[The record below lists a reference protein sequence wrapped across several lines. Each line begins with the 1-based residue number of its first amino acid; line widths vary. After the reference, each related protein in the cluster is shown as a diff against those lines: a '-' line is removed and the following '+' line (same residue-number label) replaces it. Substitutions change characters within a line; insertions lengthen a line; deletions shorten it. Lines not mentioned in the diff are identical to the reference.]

1 MPTWGSS
8 HQFLTNN
15 LSKSNMC
22 VPSLQRW
29 RPVSLL
35 AIKNTLYCLTLTP
48 MTFQYL
54 TCKKINN
61 RKLPLIAPHYC
72 SSFVHAHVGKNSEG
86 NQWMSVSCSTCGDLC
101 NEIPL
106 IKIHQ
111 GVCYLRSQI
120 IARETRTIISFSM
133 LRCPCLPQ
141 ISNI

>member
-1 MPTWGSS
+1 MRIISPIFNKQFEQIQFVCPKPTTMKTSEFNCNKEHPLLS
-8 HQFLTNN
+8 HFDSHDFPIFDMQE
-15 LSKSNMC
+15 
-22 VPSLQRW
+22 
-29 RPVSLL
+29 
-35 AIKNTLYCLTLTP
+35 
-48 MTFQYL
+48 
-54 TCKKINN
+54 INN

-72 SSFVHAHVGKNSEG
+72 SSFVHAHGGKNSEG